1 MGIMLCGNTRS
12 GDTAVALDQGLS
24 AKLPELLLQR
34 FGNGFV
40 RTWRT
45 AAKTSAPQLAAAA
58 QAVEGAIMKNVG
70 FSEFF
75 SRNVEKNK
83 RSSTR
88 HSSGADAWIRIG
100 GIALRRCVIAD
111 MSVSGVRL
119 IADASVPVPREFE
132 LMTAKGAPGRKCKIK
147 WRNATQL
154 GAVFV

>member
-1 MGIMLCGNTRS
+1 
-12 GDTAVALDQGLS
+12 V
-24 AKLPELLLQR
+24 
-34 FGNGFV
+34 
-40 RTWRT
+40 
-45 AAKTSAPQLAAAA
+45 
-58 QAVEGAIMKNVG
+58 VEGVIMKNVSFG
-70 FSEFF
+70 EFF
-75 SRNVEKNK
+75 SRKEKDG

-111 MSVSGVRL
+111 MSASGVRL

-132 LMTAKGAPGRKCKIK
+132 LMTAKSAPGRKCKIK